1 MVAKKP
7 ASAELVD
14 QFFAEITGIWRWFWS
29 RPNHYHDSRLNLAKN
44 LSPKPVDKFVDN
56 VKKNFMPY

>member
-1 MVAKKP
+1 MVAKKS
-7 ASAELVD
+7 ASAEPVD

-29 RPNHYHDSRLNLAKN
+29 LPTHPYDSRLNLTKN

>member
-1 MVAKKP
+1 MVTAESFSRFEAKF
-7 ASAELVD
+7 E
-14 QFFAEITGIWRWFWS
+14 
-29 RPNHYHDSRLNLAKN
+29 KN